1 MLKLSPNGTFEM
13 LWKKQT
19 CEDWNYVYRLH
30 IDHCDTEQLIHWC
43 WTLNNDSLNFSFPV
57 RNCYCSKRLKFPFAC
72 FFTNGG
78 KCWKLSGNVLFT
90 VWLCHVTLLSKCK
103 CDLSRENVHYGYP
116 FECLKTVCLPFAI
129 RSWSVGRCSNGL
141 DWIIHSEKFLAFK
154 QLLLSVQKRS
164 SSVRTDDLSHLNK
177 IFIRSNGWGY
187 PFAKIF
193 IHSNGWG
200 YPFKK
205 NRHLFERLRSSV
217 RTAKGIHSKKWSSLR
232 KNSYSK

>member
-103 CDLSRENVHYGYP
+103 CDLSRENVDYGYP

-141 DWIIHSEKFLAFK
+141 DHPFRKIS
-154 QLLLSVQKRS
+154 SVQTTAAICSK
-164 SSVRTDDLSHLNK
+164 K
-177 IFIRSNGWGY
+177 IFIRSNGWPQ
-187 PFAKIF
+187 PF
-193 IHSNGWG
+193 
-200 YPFKK
+200 
-205 NRHLFERLRSSV
+205 E
-217 RTAKGIHSKKWSSLR
+217 
-232 KNSYSK
+232 